1 MKTTENLELTT
12 AGKLLSE
19 LKKHKKKHWDYSVV
33 AWIDE
38 DHTLGVVGQGKDRD
52 GDLRIEVEEVE
63 EELEG
68 IWTVADVIESLER
81 CDEDTR
87 VYLAGHGYYFAI
99 DCEGSAFS
107 ESDDDEVV
115 GCYASIFG
123 EYHISSWQTPQ
134 DLRDIA
140 EERRKRKRE
149 ARHETIALVI
159 ITIAVFGWLVYN
171 IYTLFAGIGGPTWE
185 KILWIVVCC
194 IVLFVNGATLYYNKE

>member
-12 AGKLLSE
+12 AVKLLGE
-19 LKKHKKKHWDYSVV
+19 LKKYQKKHWDYSVV
-33 AWIDE
+33 AWLDD

-68 IWTVADVIESLER
+68 IWTVDDVIESLER
-81 CDEDTR
+81 YDKDTK

-99 DCEGSAFS
+99 DSEGSVFTD
-107 ESDDDEVV
+107 SDDDEVV

-134 DLRDIA
+134 DLRYIA

-185 KILWIVVCC
+185 KILCIVVCC
-194 IVLFVNGATLYYNKE
+194 IVLFVNGATLYHNKE